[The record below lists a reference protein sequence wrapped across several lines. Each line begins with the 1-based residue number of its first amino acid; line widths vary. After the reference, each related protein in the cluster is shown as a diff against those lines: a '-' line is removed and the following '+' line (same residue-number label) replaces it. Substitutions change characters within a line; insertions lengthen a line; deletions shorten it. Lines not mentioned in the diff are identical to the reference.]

1 MIDFFRG
8 TQRSPNVLRQLIYF
22 FVLVF
27 CFGRAVCASDLA
39 EEGNPDYEAGLRAI
53 QKEDYQ
59 TALKKWKPLAE
70 EGNSDAQFALGYMY
84 LQGKG
89 VVMDYKKAMK
99 WFRLAAEQGDSD
111 AQNNLGLMYAV
122 GNGVVEDR
130 VYARMW
136 FEIAASNGSEGA
148 KKNLEAS
155 SNTISKAD
163 LEEAQNLAK
172 DCAKKRYKEC

>member
-1 MIDFFRG
+1 MKHADG
-8 TQRSPNVLRQLIYF
+8 TRVQFQVS
-22 FVLVF
+22 LVMKALF
-27 CFGRAVCASDLA
+27 ILTVFATHVVFAS
-39 EEGNPDYEAGLRAI
+39 DYEAGLEAVK
-53 QKEDYQ
+53 KEDYQ
-59 TALKKWKPLAE
+59 RAYKKWKPLAE
-70 EGNSDAQFALGYMY
+70 KGNPDAQFGVGYMY

-122 GNGVVEDR
+122 GNGVVEDL

-148 KKNLEAS
+148 KKNLTAS
-155 SNTISKAD
+155 GNTITESELEKAKNM
-163 LEEAQNLAK
+163 ATKCVAK
-172 DCAKKRYKEC
+172 NYKGC